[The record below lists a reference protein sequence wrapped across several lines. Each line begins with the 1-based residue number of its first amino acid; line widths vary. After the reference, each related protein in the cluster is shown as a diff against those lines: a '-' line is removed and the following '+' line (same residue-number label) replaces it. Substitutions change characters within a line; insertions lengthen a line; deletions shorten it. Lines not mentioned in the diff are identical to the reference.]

1 MLDVFLVCD
10 QQLFE
15 LSLRGHIDERDEV
28 WRLTEVL
35 AMLPDACTVVVD
47 LSVVEGVSVVSAAA
61 LTEVLRDVGIGGR
74 QVVVAA
80 GYPAVK
86 SVLLDAGVGEVAVL
100 VETLSDARRTASNIF
115 SGVM

>member
-1 MLDVFLVCD
+1 VLDVFLVCD

-15 LSLRGHIDERDEV
+15 VSLRGHIDERDEV

-35 AMLPDACTVVVD
+35 AMLPDPCTVVID
-47 LSVVEGVSVVSAAA
+47 LSVVEGVSVGSANA
-61 LTEVLRDVGIGGR
+61 LTAVLKGERIGRR

-86 SVLLDAGVGEVAVL
+86 LTLLDAGVADVAVL
-100 VETLSDARRTASNIF
+100 VDTLSDARRTASSIF